1 MYENM
6 NVHIPVDSKSIICTK
21 DCTAKP
27 CRSMS
32 SVKNATSAWEK
43 SADKSTE
50 LKYSTDDFI
59 IPKYVLFTSVLQG

>member
-1 MYENM
+1 MYENK
-6 NVHIPVDSKSIICTK
+6 NFYTDSNSIICTK

-50 LKYSTDDFI
+50 LKYPTDDFI
-59 IPKYVLFTSVLQG
+59 IPKYVLFTTVLQG